1 MSKFYKFIAVLAFT
15 AMISGCSTK
24 KSDEL
29 FNLSPDAWY
38 SQIIKDIKD
47 SDLEEAQKHYVSF
60 SSEHIAS
67 PLLEEITLILAQAN
81 VDDEKYTEANSYLDE
96 YIRRYGTEEKIEY
109 AKFLKIKAN
118 FDSFSKP
125 NRNQKLMQN
134 SIRELQKFIFE
145 YPRSQYRPLAD
156 TMLVKL
162 KLAEHKLNKEIKEL
176 YERTGRDDSAEIYAQ
191 KIENSGLDDTDM
203 IGAKLPWYREIFE

>member
-1 MSKFYKFIAVLAFT
+1 MSKICKFIAVLALCAFVR
-15 AMISGCSTK
+15 GCSTK

-29 FNLSPDAWY
+29 FNLSPEAWY
-38 SQIIKDIKD
+38 SQIMADIKD
-47 SDLEEAQKHYVSF
+47 ADLEEADKHYISF
-60 SSEHIAS
+60 SSENIAS
-67 PLLEEITLILAQAN
+67 PLLEEVSLILAQAH
-81 VDDEKYTEANSYLDE
+81 VDEENYTEANSYLDE
-96 YIRRYGTEEKIEY
+96 YIRRNCTEEKIEY

-145 YPRSQYRPLAD
+145 YPKSQYRPLAD

-162 KLAEHKLNKEIKEL
+162 KLAEYNLNKGIKEL
-176 YERTGRDDSAEIYAQ
+176 YERTGRTESAEIYAQ
-191 KIENSGLDDTDM
+191 KIENSGLDDSDLIDPKT
-203 IGAKLPWYREIFE
+203 PWYRPAF

>member
-1 MSKFYKFIAVLAFT
+1 MTKLCKFMAVLAT
-15 AMISGCSTK
+15 SALIAGCSAK

-29 FNLSPDAWY
+29 FNLSPQAWY
-38 SQIIKDIKD
+38 SQIIADIKD
-47 SDLEEAQKHYVSF
+47 ADLEEADKHYISF

-81 VDDEKYTEANSYLDE
+81 VEEEKYTQANMYLDE

-145 YPRSQYRPLAD
+145 YPKSQYRPLAD

-162 KLAEHKLNKEIKEL
+162 KLAEHKLNKEIQAL
-176 YERTGRDDSAEIYAQ
+176 YERTGRDDSAAIYAQ
-191 KIENSGLDDTDM
+191 KVENSGLDDTELIDP
-203 IGAKLPWYREIFE
+203 KLPWYRAVFE

>member
-1 MSKFYKFIAVLAFT
+1 MSKFQNLVAILALG
-15 AMISGCSTK
+15 ALISGCSTK

-47 SDLEEAQKHYVSF
+47 ADLEEAQKHYVSF

-81 VDDEKYTEANSYLDE
+81 VDEEKYTEANSYLDE

-109 AKFLKIKAN
+109 ARFLKIKAN

-191 KIENSGLDDTDM
+191 KIENSGLDDGDL
-203 IGAKLPWYREIFE
+203 IDPKLPWYRAIFE